1 MATITAQSNRQ
12 ITIRNEIKVDDKI
25 VVGQTATIDT
35 NNPNNLDINSWK
47 NDKELYK
54 EFRTEI
60 RELQAQFE
68 DEVYEEQDRLIIEQ
82 GVNEQWK

>member
-82 GVNEQWK
+82 GVNEQ

>member
-35 NNPNNLDINSWK
+35 KNPKNIDINSWK

-54 EFRTEI
+54 EFRIEI

-68 DEVYEEQDRLIIEQ
+68 DEVYEEQDRLIAEE
-82 GVNEQWK
+82 GENEQ

>member
-1 MATITAQSNRQ
+1 MAVITAQSNRQ
-12 ITIRNEIKVDDKI
+12 ITIRNEIKVDEKI

-68 DEVYEEQDRLIIEQ
+68 DEVYSEQDKLIAEK
-82 GVNEQWK
+82 GVNE